1 MGGGCTNASM
11 ADASP
16 SAERR
21 VLKPPM
27 APDELLTACRLGGS
41 ALDTELVKGLLGQ
54 PGVDV
59 NRTDDTKWTAV
70 HWCTRNGAAAALRE
84 LCAAGADVNAAD
96 GFHTTALHLACRDGR
111 ADVCAVLLQHGAH
124 VNCKTEDMLTPAH
137 LAAKG
142 GYVDAIK
149 ALAAARPP
157 LPPGSAAPQPAQP
170 PPDAAPKVAP
180 DASSPEA
187 APAAASD
194 AEGSGEAVSDSAP
207 EPAPPSPAAPAYDPC
222 GPLRLEERDAKGLTA
237 LQWACM
243 KDQPEAVAALIALG
257 SDVESADVEGKT
269 CLMVASELGTVAC
282 ITQLIAAG
290 ADLDAQAKNGRTA
303 VVYAAREGQA
313 EALKCLVRAGAGVT
327 GPKDADGNSAL
338 SLSCRRVVNSVLDA
352 DPSRLFLN
360 DRNYLACFTSCLGA
374 VSQSARMSRCMGLT

>member
-1 MGGGCTNASM
+1 
-11 ADASP
+11 
-16 SAERR
+16 
-21 VLKPPM
+21 M

-41 ALDTELVKGLLGQ
+41 ALDTELVKGLLSQ
-54 PGVDV
+54 PGTDV

-70 HWCTRNGAAAALRE
+70 HWCTRNGATAALRE
-84 LCAAGADVNAAD
+84 LCAAGADVNACD
-96 GFHTTALHLACRDGR
+96 NFHTTALHLACRDGR

-142 GYVDAIK
+142 GYVEAIN
-149 ALAAARPP
+149 ALAAVRPP
-157 LPPGSAAPQPAQP
+157 LPPGTAVPQASQP
-170 PPDAAPKVAP
+170 PPPAAPKVAP
-180 DASSPEA
+180 EAVPEA
-187 APAAASD
+187 APIAAVD
-194 AEGSGEAVSDSAP
+194 ADGSAP
-207 EPAPPSPAAPAYDPC
+207 PGETPADAAPAPPPEPVAPAYDPC

-243 KDQPEAVAALIALG
+243 KDQPDAVAALISLG
-257 SDVESADVEGKT
+257 SDVESTDAEGKT

-290 ADLDAQAKNGRTA
+290 ADLDAQAANGRTA
-303 VVYAAREGQA
+303 AVYAAKEGQA

-327 GPKDADGNSAL
+327 GPKDAEGNSAL
-338 SLSCRRVVNSVLDA
+338 SLSGRRVINSVLDA

-360 DRNYLACFTSCLGA
+360 DRNYLSCFTSCLGA
-374 VSQSARMSRCMGLT
+374 VSQSARISKCMGLT